1 MSSTKQLI
9 INCGASRVTAAVV
22 SAGGGTLQIERLVTE
37 SLHYDYSND
46 EAWLSAVG
54 EALRTLHHQ
63 HKFSGKASFIIP
75 GNQVLTKTIRIPHV
89 ETSKRAQII
98 AFEAQQ
104 NIPYPL
110 HEVVWD
116 SQVVGDDGVETE
128 VLFIACKSNT
138 IDDFCGEVSRAGFIV
153 ETINAATVLDYNA
166 IQFAYPSLDED
177 VLLINIGARS
187 TNLLFKNT
195 EGFFVRN
202 IQLGGNSLT
211 QNIADSLGKPFA
223 QAEEIKHRF
232 FNGDLDFSEDDS
244 GAKLLTSCSD
254 SFMRR
259 MSQEITRSIVNYR
272 RQKNGQTP
280 GKILLSG
287 RGSLLEGLSDHLAT
301 SQKVPVEFFDPL
313 QNVTLDGEIGS
324 DPKSLRLE
332 ISEIIG
338 EAARDMVADS
348 AGVNLLP
355 EEVQK
360 EMELA
365 SKKPYLLI
373 AAVCLALAPWPV
385 FVGYKQLNSGYMKAA
400 QATEAHIAPLQQRQS
415 KILDNAEQAAQIS
428 QSIQLVEGLK
438 DSKTN
443 WIQFFAE
450 LQKSLTVAEDI
461 WLDSLSVLREQPA
474 QPSNGSPTYEVVLSG
489 QMLVRETG
497 NGEGSID
504 QEVLSRR
511 IKSLQSSFEGSAFI
525 VASKPPAIDW
535 SSLRQGLNVLPFTI
549 NLVVDTS
556 KPL

>member
-1 MSSTKQLI
+1 MSSSKQLI

-22 SAGGGTLQIERLVTE
+22 TSGGGALQIEKLVTE
-37 SLHYDYSND
+37 SLRYDFSND
-46 EAWLSAVG
+46 EAWLNAVG
-54 EALRTLHHQ
+54 VALRSLHHQ
-63 HKFSGKASFIIP
+63 HKFSGKASFILP

-89 ETSKRAQII
+89 EESKRAQII

-116 SQVVGDDGVETE
+116 HQVVDDDGVETE

-138 IDDFCGEVSRAGFIV
+138 IDEFCSEVSQAGFTV

-166 IQFAYPSLDED
+166 IQFAYPTMDED

-187 TNLLFKNT
+187 TNLLFKNPD
-195 EGFFVRN
+195 GFFVRN

-223 QAEEIKHRF
+223 QAEDIKHKF
-232 FNGDLDFSEDDS
+232 FNGELDYSDDDS

-272 RQKNGQTP
+272 RQKGGAAP
-280 GKILLSG
+280 KRILLSG
-287 RGSLLEGLSDHLAT
+287 RGSLLEGLSEQLAST
-301 SQKVPVEFFDPL
+301 QKVPVEFFDPL
-313 QNVTLDGEIGS
+313 QNVTLDGEVGS
-324 DPKSLRLE
+324 DTNSLRLE

-338 EAARDMVADS
+338 AAAKDMVADS

-355 EEVQK
+355 DEVQR
-360 EMELA
+360 EMEFN
-365 SKKPYLLI
+365 SKKPYLLV
-373 AAVCLALAPWPV
+373 AAICLALAPWPA
-385 FVGYKQLNSGYMKAA
+385 FVGYKQLSSGFEKSA
-400 QATEAHIAPLQQRQS
+400 QATQAQVAPLQDRQS
-415 KILDNAEQAAQIS
+415 QILENADQAAKIS
-428 QSIQLVEGLK
+428 ESIQMVEGLK
-438 DSKTN
+438 NSKTN

-450 LQKSLTVAEDI
+450 LQASLTVAEDA
-461 WLDSLSVLREQPA
+461 WLDSLTVVRE
-474 QPSNGSPTYEVVLSG
+474 SPTNGTGTASYEVVLAG
-489 QMLVRETG
+489 QMLVRESA
-497 NGEGSID
+497 EGQGTIN

-511 IKSLQSSFEGSAFI
+511 IKSLQSSFEGSEFV
-525 VASKPPAIDW
+525 VASKPPSINW
-535 SSLRQGLNVLPFTI
+535 SSLTSGLNVLPFTI
-549 NLVVDTS
+549 NLVVDTA

>member
-1 MSSTKQLI
+1 MSSSKQLI

-22 SAGGGTLQIERLVTE
+22 TSGGGTLQIEKLVTE
-37 SLHYDYSND
+37 SLRYDFSND

-54 EALRTLHHQ
+54 VALRSLHHQ
-63 HKFSGKASFIIP
+63 HKFSGKASFILP

-89 ETSKRAQII
+89 EESKRAQII

-116 SQVVGDDGVETE
+116 HQVVDDDGVETE

-138 IDDFCGEVSRAGFIV
+138 IDEFCSEVSQAGFTV

-166 IQFAYPSLDED
+166 IQFAYPKMDED

-187 TNLLFKNT
+187 TNLLFKSPD
-195 EGFFVRN
+195 GFFVRN

-223 QAEEIKHRF
+223 QAEDIKHKF
-232 FNGDLDFSEDDS
+232 FNGELDYSDDDS

-272 RQKNGQTP
+272 RQKGGAAP
-280 GKILLSG
+280 KRILLSG
-287 RGSLLEGLSDHLAT
+287 RGSLLEGLSEQLAST
-301 SQKVPVEFFDPL
+301 QKVPVEFFDPL
-313 QNVTLDGEIGS
+313 QNVTLDGEVGS
-324 DPKSLRLE
+324 DTNSLRLE

-338 EAARDMVADS
+338 AAAKDMVADS

-355 EEVQK
+355 DEVQR
-360 EMELA
+360 EMEFN
-365 SKKPYLLI
+365 SKKPYLLV
-373 AAVCLALAPWPV
+373 AAICLALAPWPA
-385 FVGYKQLNSGYMKAA
+385 FVGYKQLSSGFEQSA
-400 QATEAHIAPLQQRQS
+400 QATQAQVAPLQNRQS
-415 KILDNAEQAAQIS
+415 QILENADQAAKIS
-428 QSIQLVEGLK
+428 ESIQMVEGLK
-438 DSKTN
+438 NSKTN

-450 LQKSLTVAEDI
+450 LQASLTVAEDA
-461 WLDSLSVLREQPA
+461 WLDSLTVVRESPA
-474 QPSNGSPTYEVVLSG
+474 NGTGTASYEVVLAG
-489 QMLVRETG
+489 QMLVRESAAGQGTI
-497 NGEGSID
+497 N

-511 IKSLQSSFEGSAFI
+511 IKSLQSSFEGSEFV
-525 VASKPPAIDW
+525 VASKPPSINW
-535 SSLRQGLNVLPFTI
+535 SSLTSGLNVLPFTI
-549 NLVVDTS
+549 NLVVDTA

>member
-1 MSSTKQLI
+1 MSSSKQLI

-22 SAGGGTLQIERLVTE
+22 TSGGGSLQIEKLVTE
-37 SLHYDYSND
+37 SLNYDFSND
-46 EAWLSAVG
+46 DAWMDAVG
-54 EALRTLHHQ
+54 TALRDLHNQ
-63 HKFSGKASFIIP
+63 HKFSGKATLIIP

-89 ETSKRAQII
+89 EESKRAQII

-138 IDDFCGEVSRAGFIV
+138 IDEFCNVVKRAGFIV
-153 ETINAATVLDYNA
+153 ETINAATILDYNA
-166 IQFAYPSLDED
+166 IQFAYPSSDDE
-177 VLLINIGARS
+177 VLLINVGARS
-187 TNLLFKNT
+187 TNLLFKNS

-223 QAEEIKHRF
+223 KAEEIKHKF
-232 FNGDLDFSEDDS
+232 FNGELDYSDDDS

-272 RQKNGQTP
+272 RQKNGAAP
-280 GKILLSG
+280 KRILLNG
-287 RGSLLEGLSDHLAT
+287 RGALLEGLADQLAT

-313 QNVTLDGEIGS
+313 QNVTLDGDVGS
-324 DPKSLRLE
+324 DTNSLRLE
-332 ISEIIG
+332 VSEIIG
-338 EAARDMVADS
+338 AAAQDMVADG

-355 EEVQK
+355 EQVQK
-360 EMELA
+360 AMELA
-365 SKKPYLLI
+365 SKKPFFV
-373 AAVCLALAPWPV
+373 AAAICLALAPWPV
-385 FVGYKQLNSGYMKAA
+385 FLGYQQLSAGYIEAA
-400 QATEAHIAPLQQRQS
+400 QATEKKVTPLQQRQS
-415 KILDNAEQAAQIS
+415 KILDNAEKAEKLS
-428 QSIQLVEGLK
+428 ESIQLVEGLK
-438 DSKTN
+438 NSKTN

-450 LQKSLTVAEDI
+450 LQKSLTVAEDV
-461 WLDSLSVLREQPA
+461 WLDSLSVLREKPA
-474 QPSNGSPTYEVVLSG
+474 NGEASYEVVLEG
-489 QMLVRETG
+489 QMLVRETA
-497 NGEGSID
+497 NGQGAID

-511 IKSLQSSFEGSAFI
+511 IKSLQSSFEGSEFI
-525 VASKPPAIDW
+525 VSSKPPAINW
-535 SSLRQGLNVLPFTI
+535 SSLRSGLNVLPFTI